1 MEKTSI
7 DIDNRETLD
16 KISTAIMCFMRG
28 KYRLDEISDG
38 KNELK
43 FRQGKKTIL
52 TINDRQKVYF
62 LIILESGTEI
72 EQERQSFSKHY
83 GIIW

>member
-38 KNELK
+38 KNELS
-43 FRQGKKTIL
+43 GKAFQSTYR
-52 TINDRQKVYF
+52 INMITPRRTMM
-62 LIILESGTEI
+62 ESGCTLMSPPWTFWMI
-72 EQERQSFSKHY
+72 SNA
-83 GIIW
+83 